1 MQKSVSIAEACLMV
15 DIDFTFNVSQVDL
28 SLKPITQLIGDEF
41 QDDVEYITNKIGN
54 WSFCRRY
61 EAEGVS
67 KLEFLEFIQD
77 SFQAKKDAHI
87 QYLATQKLKEIAPKT
102 FNCDPTCYALSKY
115 YRTWFVLRE
124 SFFKQ
129 MHDVLAR
136 KNDDVY
142 FFLWN
147 TILDNNTPD
156 KCKGLND
163 SIHNAN
169 ADFILIANKHWSEV
183 HEFCRCGIRYLSE
196 RQLLRRNLKAP

>member
-1 MQKSVSIAEACLMV
+1 MV
-15 DIDFTFNVSQVDL
+15 DIEFTFNASQVG
-28 SLKPITQLIGDEF
+28 SNPQPITKLIHEEF
-41 QDDVEYITNKIGN
+41 NDDVDYIINKIGN
-54 WSFCRRY
+54 WSFYQRY
-61 EAEGVS
+61 EAEGVN

-87 QYLATQKLKEIAPKT
+87 HQLATQKLMGIAPKD
-102 FNCDPTCYALSKY
+102 FNCDPKAYALSKS

-142 FFLWN
+142 FFLWD

-156 KCKGLND
+156 KCKELND

-169 ADFILIANKHWSEV
+169 ADFILIANKHWIEV
-183 HEFCRCGIRYLSE
+183 HEFCRCSIGYLSE